1 MDRNPQILSGCL
13 FQFPDKRADVPDIP
27 RSGQS
32 DRLAKF
38 PLLSSWPIAPS
49 LVGLHVWRPMGFQ
62 IKELSNGKFGEDVRV
77 VDGRPQGELAQRVS
91 ITVVAAEPVRFP

>member
-1 MDRNPQILSGCL
+1 
-13 FQFPDKRADVPDIP
+13 
-27 RSGQS
+27 
-32 DRLAKF
+32 
-38 PLLSSWPIAPS
+38 
-49 LVGLHVWRPMGFQ
+49 MGFQ